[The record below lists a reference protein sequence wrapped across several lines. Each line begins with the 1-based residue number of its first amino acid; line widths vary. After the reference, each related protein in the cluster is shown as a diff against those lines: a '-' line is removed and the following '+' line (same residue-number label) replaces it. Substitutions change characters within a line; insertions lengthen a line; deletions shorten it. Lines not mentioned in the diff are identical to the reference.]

1 MAEDALDFLISRED
15 LRETTF
21 EASSVVEDFGHED
34 AGVLLKIDQFALTAN
49 NITYAVAGDSM
60 GYWQFFPARAGM
72 GRVPV
77 WGFADVLESKDSA
90 IETGERLYGYLPMS
104 THLVVRPERVTERG
118 FVDGAA
124 HRAALPP
131 IYNQYTRLARDPT
144 YDPAAEA
151 QQALFR
157 PLFTTSF
164 LLDDFLAD
172 NDFFGAG
179 TVLLTSASSKTSY
192 GLAHLLHKDRAETC
206 RVVGLTGA
214 ANRAFVE
221 GLGCYDQ
228 IVSYDEL
235 ANLTDEPAV
244 VVDMAGN
251 GQILKALHYHFRD
264 NMKYSCTVGATHWEQ
279 RRLGEDLPGAVPTLF
294 FAPDHAQRRIKDQG
308 ADGFQQSLELAWGDF
323 MSAIGDGIEVIEARG
338 RDAVAQ
344 TYAKVLAGEVSA
356 ASGYMLSL
364 WPPE

>member
-1 MAEDALDFLISRED
+1 MADDALDFLVSRED

-21 EASSVVEDFGHED
+21 EASTVADDFARANE
-34 AGVLLKIDQFALTAN
+34 GVLLKVDHFALTAN
-49 NITYAVAGDSM
+49 NITSAVSGDSM
-60 GYWQFFPARAGM
+60 GYWQFFPAREGM

-77 WGFADVLESKDSA
+77 WGFADVLASNTADIQA
-90 IETGERLYGYLPMS
+90 GERLYGYLPMS
-104 THLVVRPERVTERG
+104 THLVVHPDHVTERG

-172 NDFFGAG
+172 NDLFGAG
-179 TVLLTSASSKTSY
+179 TVLLTSASSKTSF
-192 GLAHLLHKDRAETC
+192 GLAHLLHENRADAC
-206 RVVGLTGA
+206 RVVGLTSA
-214 ANRAFVE
+214 SNRAFVE

-228 IVSYDEL
+228 VVSYDEL
-235 ANLTDEPAV
+235 ASLTDEPAV

-251 GQILKALHYHFRD
+251 GQILKALHHHFRD
-264 NMKYSCTVGATHWEQ
+264 NMKYSCTVGATHWDQ
-279 RRLGEDLPGAVPTLF
+279 RRLGEDLPGAKPTLF
-294 FAPDHAQRRIKDQG
+294 FAPDHAQRRIKAQG
-308 ADGFQQSLELAWGDF
+308 AGAFQQSLELAWGVF
-323 MSAIGDGIEVIEARG
+323 MNAIGDGLEVVEVRG
-338 RDAVAQ
+338 RDGVADV
-344 TYAKVLAGEVSA
+344 YARMLAGEVSA
-356 ASGYMLSL
+356 ARGYMLSL
-364 WPPE
+364 WPD

>member
-1 MAEDALDFLISRED
+1 MADDVLDFLVSRED

-21 EASSVVEDFGHED
+21 ETSNVVEEFEHGDT
-34 AGVLLKIDQFALTAN
+34 GVLLKVDHFALTAN

-60 GYWQFFPARAGM
+60 GYWQFFPAREGM

-77 WGFADVLESKDSA
+77 WGFADVLASNTAA
-90 IETGERLYGYLPMS
+90 IEAGERLYGYLPMS
-104 THLVVRPERVTERG
+104 THLIVHPDHVTERG
-118 FVDGAA
+118 FVDGVP

-131 IYNQYTRLARDPT
+131 IYNQYTRLAQDPT

-192 GLAHLLHKDRAETC
+192 GLAHLLHKDRSDAC
-206 RVVGLTGA
+206 RVVGLTSA

-228 IVSYDEL
+228 VVGYDEL
-235 ANLTDEPAV
+235 TSLTDEPAV

-251 GQILKALHYHFRD
+251 GQVLKALHYHFRD

-308 ADGFQQSLELAWGDF
+308 AQRFQQSLESAWGGF
-323 MSAIGDGIEVIEARG
+323 MAAIGDGIEVVNARG

-356 ASGYMLSL
+356 ARGYMLSL
-364 WPPE
+364 WPPD

>member
-1 MAEDALDFLISRED
+1 MTDDALDFLVSRED

-21 EASSVVEDFGHED
+21 EASNVLEEFEHEGT
-34 AGVLLKIDQFALTAN
+34 GVLLKVDRFALTAN

-60 GYWQFFPARAGM
+60 GYWQFFPAREGM

-77 WGFADVLESKDSA
+77 WGFADVLQSKTA
-90 IETGERLYGYLPMS
+90 GIEAGERLYGYLPMS
-104 THLVVRPERVTERG
+104 THLVVHPERVTERG

-124 HRAALPP
+124 HRAGLPP
-131 IYNQYTRLARDPT
+131 IYNQYTRLAQDPT

-157 PLFTTSF
+157 PLFTTSY

-179 TVLLTSASSKTSY
+179 TVLLTSASSKTSF
-192 GLAHLLHKDRAETC
+192 GLAHLLHENRADAC

-221 GLGCYDQ
+221 GLGCYDHV
-228 IVSYDEL
+228 VSYDEL
-235 ANLTDEPAV
+235 ASLTDEPAV

-251 GQILKALHYHFRD
+251 GQILKALHYHFQD

-308 ADGFQQSLELAWGDF
+308 ADGFQQSLESAWGVF
-323 MSAIGDGIEVIEARG
+323 MKSIGEDLEVVEVRG
-338 RDAVAQ
+338 REGVAE
-344 TYAKVLAGEVSA
+344 TYAQMLAGEVSA
-356 ASGYMLSL
+356 ARGYMLSL
-364 WPPE
+364 WP

>member
-1 MAEDALDFLISRED
+1 MADDALDFLVSRDD
-15 LRETTF
+15 LSETTF
-21 EASSVVEDFGHED
+21 EASEVLQDFEHGD
-34 AGVLLKIDQFALTAN
+34 AGVLLKVDQFALTAN

-60 GYWQFFPARAGM
+60 RYWQFFPAREAM

-77 WGFADVLESKDSA
+77 WGFADVLESNTA
-90 IETGERLYGYLPMS
+90 GIEVGERLYGYLPMS
-104 THLVVRPERVTERG
+104 THLIVSPERVTERG
-118 FVDGAA
+118 FVDGVA

-131 IYNQYTRLARDPT
+131 IYNQYTRLAQDPT

-164 LLDDFLAD
+164 LLEDFLAD
-172 NDFFGAG
+172 NEFFGAG
-179 TVLLTSASSKTSY
+179 TVLLTSASSKTSF
-192 GLAHLLHKDRAETC
+192 GLAHLLHENHADAC

-228 IVSYDEL
+228 VVSYDEL
-235 ANLTDEPAV
+235 TSLTDEPAV

-251 GQILKALHYHFRD
+251 GQVLKALHFHFQD
-264 NMKYSCTVGATHWEQ
+264 NMKYSCTVGATHWDQ

-294 FAPDHAQRRIKDQG
+294 FAPDHAQRRIKERG
-308 ADGFQQSLELAWGDF
+308 ADNFQQSLESAWAGF
-323 MSAIGDGIEVIEARG
+323 MTAIGDGIEVIDARG

-344 TYAKVLAGEVSA
+344 TYAQMLAGKTSA
-356 ASGYMLSL
+356 TRGYMLSL
-364 WPPE
+364 WPD